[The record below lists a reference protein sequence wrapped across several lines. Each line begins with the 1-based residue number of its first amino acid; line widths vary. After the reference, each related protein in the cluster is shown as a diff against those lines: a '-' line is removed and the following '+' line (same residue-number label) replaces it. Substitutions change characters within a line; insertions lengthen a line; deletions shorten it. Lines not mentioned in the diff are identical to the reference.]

1 MSCITILLLHLR
13 FNFSFMKQEY
23 ISPAIEIIEI
33 LTEGVFCYSE
43 LEGNEKVNEYD
54 GSWGH

>member
-1 MSCITILLLHLR
+1 
-13 FNFSFMKQEY
+13 MKQEY

>member
-1 MSCITILLLHLR
+1 
-13 FNFSFMKQEY
+13 MKQEY

-33 LTEGVFCYSE
+33 FTEGVFCYSE
-43 LEGNEKVNEYD
+43 PEGNEKVNEYD